1 MDQIDIIKKL
11 KTELKYGM
19 KYKDQIYNLPF
30 KYLLYE
36 QKLSFMTTYSKQENI
51 SYFFGSFGSLKF
63 FFLLKKIFEV
73 WSQNLDPMPKNK
85 IKQNSNWPHILVIIK
100 LLYNTDGLPR
110 FFIALENMMYL
121 YINQ

>member
-36 QKLSFMTTYSKQENI
+36 QKLSFMTT
-51 SYFFGSFGSLKF
+51 
-63 FFLLKKIFEV
+63 
-73 WSQNLDPMPKNK
+73 
-85 IKQNSNWPHILVIIK
+85 
-100 LLYNTDGLPR
+100 
-110 FFIALENMMYL
+110 
-121 YINQ
+121 